1 MGDATVAFW
10 MELDAGLIGLPISLR
25 HWLGHIGPAQNC
37 EHARKHGK
45 GSEGLHGQKNGLV
58 HNTKLPDPA
67 SSAATFLHKS
77 FCSAQY
83 KDGRTWLSF
92 ERA

>member
-1 MGDATVAFW
+1 
-10 MELDAGLIGLPISLR
+10 
-25 HWLGHIGPAQNC
+25 
-37 EHARKHGK
+37 
-45 GSEGLHGQKNGLV
+45 V